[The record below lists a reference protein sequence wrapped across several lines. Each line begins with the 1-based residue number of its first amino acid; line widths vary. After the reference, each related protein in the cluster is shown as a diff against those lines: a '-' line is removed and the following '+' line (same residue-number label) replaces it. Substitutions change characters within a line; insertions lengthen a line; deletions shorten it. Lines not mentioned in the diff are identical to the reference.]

1 MQTTMTRA
9 QGLGR
14 AARWLGAALAMAAMV
29 WTALPAQAKDE
40 TGLWGQRM
48 VHSEE
53 LPAEAVARFVR
64 FHEKNVQT
72 PAESARK
79 VPPVLAD
86 TVAWTGKELDF
97 TTKQSPYTLVIK
109 VQGVALADGDVGAR
123 LVGGWVLDG
132 ATRTGLMPE
141 LAHSKARAGQVLELV
156 GAALPVTLKEDRKI
170 APAVE
175 FSGMRNLRMD
185 SVRIEVWS
193 GIRTSSPLELF
204 MSWVPLVLGVVFL
217 GFVWWARRQ

>member
-1 MQTTMTRA
+1 M
-9 QGLGR
+9 
-14 AARWLGAALAMAAMV
+14 
-29 WTALPAQAKDE
+29 
-40 TGLWGQRM
+40 
-48 VHSEE
+48 
-53 LPAEAVARFVR
+53 
-64 FHEKNVQT
+64 
-72 PAESARK
+72 
-79 VPPVLAD
+79 
-86 TVAWTGKELDF
+86 
-97 TTKQSPYTLVIK
+97 
-109 VQGVALADGDVGAR
+109 ALADGDVGAR

>member
-1 MQTTMTRA
+1 MQTTMTEGL
-9 QGLGR
+9 GLGR
-14 AARWLGAALAMAAMV
+14 AARWLGVALALAGLV

-40 TGLWGQRM
+40 TGQWGQRL

-72 PAESARK
+72 PAESVRK
-79 VPPVLAD
+79 TPPVLAD
-86 TVAWTGKELDF
+86 TVAWTGKELDL

-109 VQGVALADGDVGAR
+109 VQGVALAEGEVGAR
-123 LVGGWVLDG
+123 LQGGWVLDG
-132 ATRTGLMPE
+132 VTRMGLMSEMGQPK
-141 LAHSKARAGQVLELV
+141 AHAGQLLELV
-156 GAALPVTLKEDRKI
+156 GAALPVTLKEDRKV
-170 APAVE
+170 APAIE
-175 FSGMRNLRMD
+175 FSTMRNLRMD